1 MLTCPNKSSE
11 LYKELL
17 KLNKGDEGLATDAY
31 TTIGYLQDL
40 GLISQKRFDVGGTMK
55 YMIPMQNY
63 TAKQI
68 PGQLKGNYSKVKNE
82 QAFIELERVL
92 EERGINWIK
101 VKETTNSYV
110 VTLQPNDFYEKQTL
124 NVSLKELQR
133 QYPEVAQTMLDLENN
148 CR

>member
-63 TAKQI
+63 TAKEI

-92 EERGINWIK
+92 EERGIEWIK
-101 VKETTNSYV
+101 VKETANSYV
-110 VTLQPNDFYEKQTL
+110 VTLQPNNFYEQVDKTSNL
-124 NVSLKELQR
+124 SSLQK
-133 QYPEVAQTMLDLENN
+133 QYPEVAQTMLNLENN

>member
-63 TAKQI
+63 TAKEI

-92 EERGINWIK
+92 EERGIEWIK
-101 VKETTNSYV
+101 VKETANSYV
-110 VTLQPNDFYEKQTL
+110 VTLQPNDFYEKTAKS
-124 NVSLKELQR
+124 VSLSSLQK
-133 QYPEVAQTMLDLENN
+133 QHPEVAQTMLNLENN

>member
-63 TAKQI
+63 TAKEI

-92 EERGINWIK
+92 EERDIEWIK
-101 VKETTNSYV
+101 VKETANSYV
-110 VTLQPNDFYEKQTL
+110 VSLQPNDFYEKVEK
-124 NVSLKELQR
+124 VSSLSSLQK
-133 QYPEVAQTMLDLENN
+133 QYPEVAQTMLNLENN

>member
-40 GLISQKRFDVGGTMK
+40 GLISQKRFNVGGTMK

-68 PGQLKGNYSKVKNE
+68 PDQLKGNYSKVKNE
-82 QAFIELERVL
+82 QAFVELERVL
-92 EERGINWIK
+92 EERNINWIK
-101 VKETTNSYV
+101 VKETLNSYV
-110 VTLQPNDFYEKQTL
+110 ISLQPNDFYEKVEKTNNL
-124 NVSLKELQR
+124 ASLQK
-133 QYPEVAQTMLDLENN
+133 QYPEVAQTMLNLETN

>member
-63 TAKQI
+63 TTKQI

-92 EERGINWIK
+92 EERNINWIK
-101 VKETTNSYV
+101 VKETANSYV
-110 VTLQPNDFYEKQTL
+110 VTLQPNDFYEKVEKAT
-124 NVSLKELQR
+124 SLSSLQK
-133 QYPEVAQTMLDLENN
+133 QYPEVAQTMLNLENN

>member
-1 MLTCPNKSSE
+1 MKMCPNKSSE

-17 KLNKGDEGLATDAY
+17 KLNNNDEGLATDSY

-63 TAKQI
+63 TTKQI

-92 EERGINWIK
+92 EERNINWIK
-101 VKETTNSYV
+101 VKETANSYV
-110 VTLQPNDFYEKQTL
+110 VTLQPNDFYEQVEKTSNL
-124 NVSLKELQR
+124 SSLQK
-133 QYPEVAQTMLDLENN
+133 QYPEVAQTMLNLENN

>member
-68 PGQLKGNYSKVKNE
+68 PGQLKGDYSKVKNE
-82 QAFIELERVL
+82 QAFAELERVL
-92 EERGINWIK
+92 EERNINWIK

-110 VTLQPNDFYEKQTL
+110 VSLQPNDFYEKVEKINNL
-124 NVSLKELQR
+124 IFLQR
-133 QYPEVAQTMLDLENN
+133 QYPEVAQTMLNLETN

>member
-63 TAKQI
+63 TAKEI

-92 EERGINWIK
+92 EERGIEWIK
-101 VKETTNSYV
+101 VKETANSYV
-110 VTLQPNDFYEKQTL
+110 VSLQPNDFYDQVEKTTNL
-124 NVSLKELQR
+124 SSLQK
-133 QYPEVAQTMLDLENN
+133 QYPEVAQTMLNLENN